1 MQRKQIAGNIL
12 SVSQLNQDVRDLL
25 EHSLGIVWLEGE
37 ISNFSQPYSGH
48 WYFSLK
54 DHAAQ
59 VRCAM
64 FKNANRK
71 VIFSPEAGMQVL
83 VKAKITLYEPR
94 GDYQLIVEAIHPAGD
109 GAMQQAY
116 EQLKMKLA
124 AEGLFAQ
131 SAKQA
136 LVEYPSVVG
145 VVSSLSGAALQDIL
159 SVLARRAPAIKVII
173 YPAAVQGE
181 QAASQLI
188 DMINLANRRDE
199 VDVLIVGRGGGSKE
213 DLWVFNDE
221 QLARTIYHSNL
232 PIISAVGH
240 EIDDSISDLVAD
252 LRAAT
257 PSAAAE
263 IISQQASHI
272 QQHLNNLKQQ
282 LNQTVRHQ
290 YSAHQLHL
298 AKLRHRIEAQSPL
311 HRLEQQQQRFDEL
324 SHRLGLALKQRLKR
338 YRAQQQ
344 QLQQRLK
351 LQDLSKRLMQHQ
363 HSLHKLNHTL
373 QQAQHTQLLQQ
384 QQRLTSLCRQL
395 NNLSPLNVLERGF
408 SLVSRQQEIVKT
420 ATMLTTGDE
429 ITLRFADGTRK
440 ATITH

>member
-12 SVSQLNQDVRDLL
+12 SVSQLNQEVRSLL

-37 ISNFSQPYSGH
+37 ISNFSQPFSGH

-71 VIFSPEAGMQVL
+71 VVFSPETGMQVL
-83 VKAKITLYEPR
+83 VKARVTLYEPR

-131 SAKQA
+131 TAKRA
-136 LVEYPSVVG
+136 LVEYPSTVG

-159 SVLARRAPAIKVII
+159 SVLARRAPAIKVIV

-188 DMINLANRRDE
+188 NMINIANQRDE
-199 VDVLIVGRGGGSKE
+199 VDVLIVTRGGGSKE

-240 EIDDSISDLVAD
+240 EVDDSISDLVAD

-272 QQHLNNLKQQ
+272 QQRLDSLKHQ
-282 LNQTVRHQ
+282 LSQTARHQ
-290 YSAHQLHL
+290 FNQWQLHL
-298 AKLRHRIEAQSPL
+298 NKLHHRIEAQSPQ

-324 SHRLGLALKQRLKR
+324 SHRLNLALEQGLKH
-338 YRAQQQ
+338 YEKQQQ
-344 QLQQRLK
+344 ELQQRLN
-351 LQDLSKRLMQHQ
+351 LHVLSKRLIQAQ
-363 HSLHKLNHTL
+363 QGLDKLSHSLM
-373 QQAQHTQLLQQ
+373 QAQHSQQLQRQQ
-384 QQRLTSLCRQL
+384 HLASLCRQL
-395 NNLSPLNVLERGF
+395 NSLSPLNVLERGF
-408 SLVSRQQEIVKT
+408 SLVTHQQKIVKS
-420 ATMLTTGDE
+420 ATMLTKGDD
-429 ITLRFADGTRK
+429 ISLRFADGTRK

>member
-12 SVSQLNQDVRDLL
+12 NVSQLNQEVRSLL
-25 EHSLGIVWLEGE
+25 EHSLGMVWLEGE
-37 ISNFSQPYSGH
+37 ISNFSNPYSGH

-71 VIFSPEAGMQVL
+71 AVFTPEAGMQVL

-159 SVLARRAPAIKVII
+159 SVLARRAPAIKVIV

-188 DMINLANRRDE
+188 NMINLANQRDE

-272 QQHLNNLKQQ
+272 QQRLESLKQQ
-282 LNQTVRHQ
+282 LNLAARHQ
-290 YSAHQLHL
+290 FNARQLQL
-298 AKLRHRIEAQSPL
+298 AKLQHRIEAQSPL

-324 SHRLGLALKQRLKR
+324 NHRLNIALEQRLKGDEK
-338 YRAQQQ
+338 QQQ
-344 QLQQRLK
+344 ELKQRLK
-351 LQDLSKRLMQHQ
+351 LQDLSKRLAQYQHN
-363 HSLHKLNHTL
+363 LHQLSRSL
-373 QQAQHTQLLQQ
+373 QQAQHAQLLQQ
-384 QQRLTSLCRQL
+384 QQHLASLCRQL
-395 NNLSPLNVLERGF
+395 NSLSPLNVLERGF
-408 SLVSRQQEIVKT
+408 SLVTRQQEIIKS
-420 ATMLTTGDE
+420 ATMLTRGDE
-429 ITLRFADGTRK
+429 ISLRFTDGTRK
-440 ATITH
+440 ATISD